1 MSLQGIKPR
10 TFYMFNIVFI
20 TDCGSDD
27 EGVEPWIIIVAIL
40 GGLILLA
47 IIILVIIR
55 IIIELR
61 VSIINKFIMYLM
73 FLLLF

>member
-1 MSLQGIKPR
+1 ML
-10 TFYMFNIVFI
+10 IV
-20 TDCGSDD
+20 DCGEGDD
-27 EGVEPWIIIVAIL
+27 EGVAPWIIIVAIL

-61 VSIINKFIMYLM
+61 VSLVFWS
-73 FLLLF
+73 